1 MAAGCQPEE
10 GDGVSVRVKH
20 HSKGYAALLKHPN
33 VQTDLEQRAR
43 RIAAAANDP
52 DILYES
58 SVPIHTRARA
68 AVVAPIG
75 DPENKIIHALDAG
88 R

>member
-1 MAAGCQPEE
+1 MA
-10 GDGVSVRVKH
+10 GVVRIKH
-20 HSKGYAALLKHPN
+20 NPKGYAALLKHRN
-33 VQTDLEQRAR
+33 VQADLESRAQ

-52 DILYES
+52 DILFES
-58 SVPIHTRARA
+58 SAPIHTRARA
-68 AVVAPIG
+68 AVVAPMG